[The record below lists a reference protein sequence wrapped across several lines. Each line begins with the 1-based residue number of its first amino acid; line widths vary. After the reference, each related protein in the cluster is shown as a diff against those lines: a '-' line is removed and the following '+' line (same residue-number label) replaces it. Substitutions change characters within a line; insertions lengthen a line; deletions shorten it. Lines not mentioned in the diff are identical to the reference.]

1 MKEIKKTE
9 FLSNEEGEGRLRKIL
24 KRTGRVEEG
33 DLDGAGE
40 IRDGGINM
48 RIMMEMMLKTGKTE
62 IGGQIDGETG
72 ARIVKRLKIDLKGEM
87 REIAG
92 KGGMM
97 MMIRNTMIHED
108 VIAITEVSDM
118 MTGGDGILI
127 EGLIVSRRQGRKTEI
142 RDRLEE
148 EMTKKDETIEMN
160 REEAGR
166 DLVTGT
172 EEVQEWTGGRTSMM
186 ERDRNDK
193 AEVLGVH
200 KKTGEV

>member
-40 IRDGGINM
+40 IRDGRINT

-62 IGGQIDGETG
+62 IEGQIDGETG
-72 ARIVKRLKIDLKGEM
+72 ARIVKRLKRDLKGEM

-118 MTGGDGILI
+118 TTGGDGILI
-127 EGLIVSRRQGRKTEI
+127 EGLIVSRRQG
-142 RDRLEE
+142 
-148 EMTKKDETIEMN
+148 
-160 REEAGR
+160 
-166 DLVTGT
+166 
-172 EEVQEWTGGRTSMM
+172 
-186 ERDRNDK
+186 
-193 AEVLGVH
+193 
-200 KKTGEV
+200 

>member
-24 KRTGRVEEG
+24 KRTGRVEEE

-97 MMIRNTMIHED
+97 MMIRNTKIHED

-118 MTGGDGILI
+118 TTGGDGILM
-127 EGLIVSRRQGRKTEI
+127 EGLIVSRRQG
-142 RDRLEE
+142 
-148 EMTKKDETIEMN
+148 
-160 REEAGR
+160 
-166 DLVTGT
+166 
-172 EEVQEWTGGRTSMM
+172 
-186 ERDRNDK
+186 
-193 AEVLGVH
+193 
-200 KKTGEV
+200 

>member
-9 FLSNEEGEGRLRKIL
+9 FLSNEEGEDRLRKIL

-33 DLDGAGE
+33 DLDGVGE

-48 RIMMEMMLKTGKTE
+48 RIMIEMMLKTGKTE

-97 MMIRNTMIHED
+97 MMMIRNTMIHED

-118 MTGGDGILI
+118 TTGGDGILI
-127 EGLIVSRRQGRKTEI
+127 EGLIVSRRQG
-142 RDRLEE
+142 
-148 EMTKKDETIEMN
+148 
-160 REEAGR
+160 
-166 DLVTGT
+166 
-172 EEVQEWTGGRTSMM
+172 
-186 ERDRNDK
+186 
-193 AEVLGVH
+193 
-200 KKTGEV
+200 

>member
-9 FLSNEEGEGRLRKIL
+9 FLSNEEGEDRLRKIL

-97 MMIRNTMIHED
+97 MMMIRNTMIHED
-108 VIAITEVSDM
+108 VIVITEVSDM
-118 MTGGDGILI
+118 TTGGDGILI
-127 EGLIVSRRQGRKTEI
+127 EGLIVSRRQG
-142 RDRLEE
+142 
-148 EMTKKDETIEMN
+148 
-160 REEAGR
+160 
-166 DLVTGT
+166 
-172 EEVQEWTGGRTSMM
+172 
-186 ERDRNDK
+186 
-193 AEVLGVH
+193 
-200 KKTGEV
+200 

>member
-9 FLSNEEGEGRLRKIL
+9 FLSNEEGEDRLRKIL

-72 ARIVKRLKIDLKGEM
+72 ARIVKRLKRDLKGEM

-118 MTGGDGILI
+118 TTGGDGILI
-127 EGLIVSRRQGRKTEI
+127 EGLIVSRR
-142 RDRLEE
+142 
-148 EMTKKDETIEMN
+148 
-160 REEAGR
+160 
-166 DLVTGT
+166 
-172 EEVQEWTGGRTSMM
+172 
-186 ERDRNDK
+186 
-193 AEVLGVH
+193 
-200 KKTGEV
+200 

>member
-9 FLSNEEGEGRLRKIL
+9 FLSNEEGEDRLRKIL

-48 RIMMEMMLKTGKTE
+48 RIMIEMMLKTGKTE
-62 IGGQIDGETG
+62 IEGQIDGETG
-72 ARIVKRLKIDLKGEM
+72 ARIVKRLKRDLKGEM

-97 MMIRNTMIHED
+97 MMIRNTKIHED

-118 MTGGDGILI
+118 TTGGDGILM
-127 EGLIVSRRQGRKTEI
+127 EGLIVSRRQG
-142 RDRLEE
+142 
-148 EMTKKDETIEMN
+148 
-160 REEAGR
+160 
-166 DLVTGT
+166 
-172 EEVQEWTGGRTSMM
+172 
-186 ERDRNDK
+186 
-193 AEVLGVH
+193 
-200 KKTGEV
+200 

>member
-9 FLSNEEGEGRLRKIL
+9 FLSNEEGEDRLRKIL
-24 KRTGRVEEG
+24 KRTGRVEEE
-33 DLDGAGE
+33 DLDGVGE

-48 RIMMEMMLKTGKTE
+48 RIMIEMMLKTGKTE

-97 MMIRNTMIHED
+97 MMMIRNTMIHED

-118 MTGGDGILI
+118 TTGGDGILI
-127 EGLIVSRRQGRKTEI
+127 EGLIVSRRQG
-142 RDRLEE
+142 
-148 EMTKKDETIEMN
+148 
-160 REEAGR
+160 
-166 DLVTGT
+166 
-172 EEVQEWTGGRTSMM
+172 
-186 ERDRNDK
+186 
-193 AEVLGVH
+193 
-200 KKTGEV
+200 

>member
-9 FLSNEEGEGRLRKIL
+9 FLSNEEGEDRLRKIL
-24 KRTGRVEEG
+24 KRTGRVEEE
-33 DLDGAGE
+33 DLDGVGE

-48 RIMMEMMLKTGKTE
+48 RIMVEMMLKTGKTE

-97 MMIRNTMIHED
+97 MMMIRNTMIHED

-118 MTGGDGILI
+118 TTGGDGILI
-127 EGLIVSRRQGRKTEI
+127 EGLIVSRRQG
-142 RDRLEE
+142 
-148 EMTKKDETIEMN
+148 
-160 REEAGR
+160 
-166 DLVTGT
+166 
-172 EEVQEWTGGRTSMM
+172 
-186 ERDRNDK
+186 
-193 AEVLGVH
+193 
-200 KKTGEV
+200 

>member
-9 FLSNEEGEGRLRKIL
+9 FLSNEEGEDRLRKIL
-24 KRTGRVEEG
+24 KRTGRVEEE
-33 DLDGAGE
+33 DLDGVGE
-40 IRDGGINM
+40 IRDGRINL

-72 ARIVKRLKIDLKGEM
+72 ARIVKRLKRDLKGEM

-118 MTGGDGILI
+118 TTGGDGILI
-127 EGLIVSRRQGRKTEI
+127 EGLIVSRRQG
-142 RDRLEE
+142 
-148 EMTKKDETIEMN
+148 
-160 REEAGR
+160 
-166 DLVTGT
+166 
-172 EEVQEWTGGRTSMM
+172 
-186 ERDRNDK
+186 
-193 AEVLGVH
+193 
-200 KKTGEV
+200 

>member
-9 FLSNEEGEGRLRKIL
+9 FLSNEEGEDRLRKIL

-33 DLDGAGE
+33 DLDGVGE

-97 MMIRNTMIHED
+97 MMMIRNTMIHED

-118 MTGGDGILI
+118 TTGGDGILI
-127 EGLIVSRRQGRKTEI
+127 EGLIVSRRQG
-142 RDRLEE
+142 
-148 EMTKKDETIEMN
+148 
-160 REEAGR
+160 
-166 DLVTGT
+166 
-172 EEVQEWTGGRTSMM
+172 
-186 ERDRNDK
+186 
-193 AEVLGVH
+193 
-200 KKTGEV
+200 

>member
-9 FLSNEEGEGRLRKIL
+9 FLSNEEGEDRLWKIL

-72 ARIVKRLKIDLKGEM
+72 ARIVKRLKRDLKGEM

-108 VIAITEVSDM
+108 VIVITEVSDM
-118 MTGGDGILI
+118 TTGGDGILI
-127 EGLIVSRRQGRKTEI
+127 EGLIVSRRQG
-142 RDRLEE
+142 
-148 EMTKKDETIEMN
+148 
-160 REEAGR
+160 
-166 DLVTGT
+166 
-172 EEVQEWTGGRTSMM
+172 
-186 ERDRNDK
+186 
-193 AEVLGVH
+193 
-200 KKTGEV
+200 

>member
-24 KRTGRVEEG
+24 KRTGRVEEE

-97 MMIRNTMIHED
+97 MMMIRNTMIHED
-108 VIAITEVSDM
+108 VIVITEVSDM
-118 MTGGDGILI
+118 TTGGDGILM
-127 EGLIVSRRQGRKTEI
+127 EGLIVSRRQG
-142 RDRLEE
+142 
-148 EMTKKDETIEMN
+148 
-160 REEAGR
+160 
-166 DLVTGT
+166 
-172 EEVQEWTGGRTSMM
+172 
-186 ERDRNDK
+186 
-193 AEVLGVH
+193 
-200 KKTGEV
+200 

>member
-24 KRTGRVEEG
+24 KRTGRVEEE

-48 RIMMEMMLKTGKTE
+48 RIMIEMMLKTGKTE

-97 MMIRNTMIHED
+97 MMIRNTKIHED

-118 MTGGDGILI
+118 TTGGDGILI
-127 EGLIVSRRQGRKTEI
+127 EGLIVSRRQG
-142 RDRLEE
+142 
-148 EMTKKDETIEMN
+148 
-160 REEAGR
+160 
-166 DLVTGT
+166 
-172 EEVQEWTGGRTSMM
+172 
-186 ERDRNDK
+186 
-193 AEVLGVH
+193 
-200 KKTGEV
+200 

>member
-9 FLSNEEGEGRLRKIL
+9 FLSNEEGEDRLRKIL
-24 KRTGRVEEG
+24 KRTGRVEEE

-72 ARIVKRLKIDLKGEM
+72 VRIVKRLKIDLKGEM

-97 MMIRNTMIHED
+97 MMMIRNTMIHED
-108 VIAITEVSDM
+108 VIVITEVSDM
-118 MTGGDGILI
+118 TTGGDGILM
-127 EGLIVSRRQGRKTEI
+127 EGLIVSRRQG
-142 RDRLEE
+142 
-148 EMTKKDETIEMN
+148 
-160 REEAGR
+160 
-166 DLVTGT
+166 
-172 EEVQEWTGGRTSMM
+172 
-186 ERDRNDK
+186 
-193 AEVLGVH
+193 
-200 KKTGEV
+200 

>member
-9 FLSNEEGEGRLRKIL
+9 FLSNEEGEDRLRKIL
-24 KRTGRVEEG
+24 KRTGRVEEE
-33 DLDGAGE
+33 DLDGVGE

-72 ARIVKRLKIDLKGEM
+72 ARIVKRLKRDLKGEM

-97 MMIRNTMIHED
+97 MMIRNTKIHED

-118 MTGGDGILI
+118 TTGGDGILM
-127 EGLIVSRRQGRKTEI
+127 EGLIVSRRQG
-142 RDRLEE
+142 
-148 EMTKKDETIEMN
+148 
-160 REEAGR
+160 
-166 DLVTGT
+166 
-172 EEVQEWTGGRTSMM
+172 
-186 ERDRNDK
+186 
-193 AEVLGVH
+193 
-200 KKTGEV
+200 

>member
-1 MKEIKKTE
+1 MKKNSRKMKEIKKTE

-24 KRTGRVEEG
+24 KRTGRVEEE
-33 DLDGAGE
+33 DLDGVGE

-48 RIMMEMMLKTGKTE
+48 RIMIEMMLKTGKTE

-72 ARIVKRLKIDLKGEM
+72 ARIVKRLKRDLKGEM

-118 MTGGDGILI
+118 TTGGDGILI
-127 EGLIVSRRQGRKTEI
+127 EGLIVSRRQG
-142 RDRLEE
+142 
-148 EMTKKDETIEMN
+148 
-160 REEAGR
+160 
-166 DLVTGT
+166 
-172 EEVQEWTGGRTSMM
+172 
-186 ERDRNDK
+186 
-193 AEVLGVH
+193 
-200 KKTGEV
+200 

>member
-9 FLSNEEGEGRLRKIL
+9 FLSNEEGEDRLRKIL
-24 KRTGRVEEG
+24 KRTGRVEEE
-33 DLDGAGE
+33 DLDGVGE

-72 ARIVKRLKIDLKGEM
+72 ARIVKRLKRDLKGEM

-92 KGGMM
+92 KGGMMM

-118 MTGGDGILI
+118 TTGGDGILM
-127 EGLIVSRRQGRKTEI
+127 EGLIVSRRQG
-142 RDRLEE
+142 
-148 EMTKKDETIEMN
+148 
-160 REEAGR
+160 
-166 DLVTGT
+166 
-172 EEVQEWTGGRTSMM
+172 
-186 ERDRNDK
+186 
-193 AEVLGVH
+193 
-200 KKTGEV
+200 

>member
-9 FLSNEEGEGRLRKIL
+9 FLSNEEGEDRLRKIL
-24 KRTGRVEEG
+24 KRTGRVEEV
-33 DLDGAGE
+33 DLDGVGE

-48 RIMMEMMLKTGKTE
+48 RIMIEMMLKTGKTE

-92 KGGMM
+92 KEGMMM

-118 MTGGDGILI
+118 TTGGDGILI
-127 EGLIVSRRQGRKTEI
+127 EGLIVSRRQG
-142 RDRLEE
+142 
-148 EMTKKDETIEMN
+148 
-160 REEAGR
+160 
-166 DLVTGT
+166 
-172 EEVQEWTGGRTSMM
+172 
-186 ERDRNDK
+186 
-193 AEVLGVH
+193 
-200 KKTGEV
+200 

>member
-1 MKEIKKTE
+1 MKKNFRKMKEIKKTE

-72 ARIVKRLKIDLKGEM
+72 ARIVKRLKRDLKGEM
-87 REIAG
+87 REIVG

-97 MMIRNTMIHED
+97 MMIRNTKIHED
-108 VIAITEVSDM
+108 AIAITEVSDM
-118 MTGGDGILI
+118 TTGGDGILI
-127 EGLIVSRRQGRKTEI
+127 EGLIVSRRQG
-142 RDRLEE
+142 
-148 EMTKKDETIEMN
+148 
-160 REEAGR
+160 
-166 DLVTGT
+166 
-172 EEVQEWTGGRTSMM
+172 
-186 ERDRNDK
+186 
-193 AEVLGVH
+193 
-200 KKTGEV
+200 

>member
-1 MKEIKKTE
+1 MKMKEIKKTE

-72 ARIVKRLKIDLKGEM
+72 PRIVKRLKRDLKGEM

-108 VIAITEVSDM
+108 VIVITEVSDM
-118 MTGGDGILI
+118 TTGGDGILI
-127 EGLIVSRRQGRKTEI
+127 EGLIVSRRQG
-142 RDRLEE
+142 
-148 EMTKKDETIEMN
+148 
-160 REEAGR
+160 
-166 DLVTGT
+166 
-172 EEVQEWTGGRTSMM
+172 
-186 ERDRNDK
+186 
-193 AEVLGVH
+193 
-200 KKTGEV
+200 

>member
-9 FLSNEEGEGRLRKIL
+9 FLSNEEGEDRLRKIL
-24 KRTGRVEEG
+24 KRTGRVEEV
-33 DLDGAGE
+33 DLDGVGE

-48 RIMMEMMLKTGKTE
+48 RIMIEMMLKTGKTE

-108 VIAITEVSDM
+108 VIVITEVSDM
-118 MTGGDGILI
+118 TTGGDGILI
-127 EGLIVSRRQGRKTEI
+127 EGLIVSRRQG
-142 RDRLEE
+142 
-148 EMTKKDETIEMN
+148 
-160 REEAGR
+160 
-166 DLVTGT
+166 
-172 EEVQEWTGGRTSMM
+172 
-186 ERDRNDK
+186 
-193 AEVLGVH
+193 
-200 KKTGEV
+200 

>member
-9 FLSNEEGEGRLRKIL
+9 FLSNEEGEDRLRKIL
-24 KRTGRVEEG
+24 KRTGRVEEV
-33 DLDGAGE
+33 DLDGVGE

-48 RIMMEMMLKTGKTE
+48 RIMIEMMLKTGKTE

-97 MMIRNTMIHED
+97 MMIRNTKIHED

-118 MTGGDGILI
+118 TTGGDGILM
-127 EGLIVSRRQGRKTEI
+127 EGLIVSRRQG
-142 RDRLEE
+142 
-148 EMTKKDETIEMN
+148 
-160 REEAGR
+160 
-166 DLVTGT
+166 
-172 EEVQEWTGGRTSMM
+172 
-186 ERDRNDK
+186 
-193 AEVLGVH
+193 
-200 KKTGEV
+200 

>member
-9 FLSNEEGEGRLRKIL
+9 FLSNEEGEDRLRKIL
-24 KRTGRVEEG
+24 KRTGRVEEE

-48 RIMMEMMLKTGKTE
+48 RIMIEMMLKTGKTE

-72 ARIVKRLKIDLKGEM
+72 ARIVKRLKRDLKGEM

-118 MTGGDGILI
+118 TTGGDGILM
-127 EGLIVSRRQGRKTEI
+127 EGLIVSRRQG
-142 RDRLEE
+142 
-148 EMTKKDETIEMN
+148 
-160 REEAGR
+160 
-166 DLVTGT
+166 
-172 EEVQEWTGGRTSMM
+172 
-186 ERDRNDK
+186 
-193 AEVLGVH
+193 
-200 KKTGEV
+200 

>member
-9 FLSNEEGEGRLRKIL
+9 FLSNEEGEGRFRKIL

-48 RIMMEMMLKTGKTE
+48 RIMIEMMLKTGKTE

-72 ARIVKRLKIDLKGEM
+72 ARIVKRLKRDLKGEM

-118 MTGGDGILI
+118 TTGGDGILI
-127 EGLIVSRRQGRKTEI
+127 EGLIVSRRQG
-142 RDRLEE
+142 
-148 EMTKKDETIEMN
+148 
-160 REEAGR
+160 
-166 DLVTGT
+166 
-172 EEVQEWTGGRTSMM
+172 
-186 ERDRNDK
+186 
-193 AEVLGVH
+193 
-200 KKTGEV
+200 

>member
-33 DLDGAGE
+33 DLDDAGE

-72 ARIVKRLKIDLKGEM
+72 ARIVKRLKRDLKGEM

-118 MTGGDGILI
+118 TTGGDGILI
-127 EGLIVSRRQGRKTEI
+127 EGLIVSRRQG
-142 RDRLEE
+142 
-148 EMTKKDETIEMN
+148 
-160 REEAGR
+160 
-166 DLVTGT
+166 
-172 EEVQEWTGGRTSMM
+172 
-186 ERDRNDK
+186 
-193 AEVLGVH
+193 
-200 KKTGEV
+200 

>member
-9 FLSNEEGEGRLRKIL
+9 FLSNEEGEDRLRKIL
-24 KRTGRVEEG
+24 KRTGRVEEE
-33 DLDGAGE
+33 DLDGVGE

-97 MMIRNTMIHED
+97 MMMIRNTMIHED
-108 VIAITEVSDM
+108 VIVITEVSDM
-118 MTGGDGILI
+118 TTGGDGILI
-127 EGLIVSRRQGRKTEI
+127 EGLIVSRRQG
-142 RDRLEE
+142 
-148 EMTKKDETIEMN
+148 
-160 REEAGR
+160 
-166 DLVTGT
+166 
-172 EEVQEWTGGRTSMM
+172 
-186 ERDRNDK
+186 
-193 AEVLGVH
+193 
-200 KKTGEV
+200 